1 MTAQTNEFAP
11 PRAGRVQSPKVD
23 MSKLQPVRGTHDLL
37 PDRAR
42 AFRRVADAARTVAG
56 RYGYH
61 EMATPIF
68 EFSEVFKRTLGDT
81 SDIVTKEMYTFTDRS
96 GAEVTLRPEGT
107 AGVARAVIS
116 GGLAQRMPLK
126 YFYAGPMFRYER
138 PQKGR
143 LRQFHQIGVE
153 LLGVGEP
160 VGDVEVIAL
169 GAAILEELDVSGQ
182 TVLELNT
189 LGNTESREA
198 YRGVLVDYLEARR
211 AELSDD
217 SVSRLARNPLRILDS
232 KHPGDRA
239 VVAEAPLLGDS
250 LDARSADFFASVRA
264 GLDRLGVAYT
274 LNPRLVRGLDYYCHT
289 AFEFVTDALGAQGAV
304 IAGGRYDGLVAQMG
318 GPQTAGI
325 GWAGGIERLSMLAD
339 EPEPPPRPIALVPVG
354 PEAEAE
360 TLALAD
366 RLRRAGLVIELGYRG
381 SLKRR
386 LSRADRLDARAAVI
400 LGEDELARN
409 VATVR
414 DLDSG
419 DQEEVALS
427 GLADR
432 LALFS

>member
-1 MTAQTNEFAP
+1 
-11 PRAGRVQSPKVD
+11 

-42 AFRRVADAARTVAG
+42 AFRRVGDAARTVAG

-81 SDIVTKEMYTFTDRS
+81 SDIVTKEMYTFTDRG

-160 VGDVEVIAL
+160 IGDVEVIAL
-169 GAAILEELDVSGQ
+169 GAAILEELGVAGQ

-189 LGNTESREA
+189 LGNTGSREA

-232 KHPGDRA
+232 KNPADRA

-250 LDARSADFFASVRA
+250 LDAESADFFASVRA
-264 GLDRLGVAYT
+264 GLDRLGIAYT

-289 AFEFVTDALGAQGAV
+289 AFEFTTDALGAQGAV

-366 RLRRAGLVIELGYRG
+366 RLRRAGLIIELGYRG

-400 LGEDELARN
+400 LGEDELARD

-427 GLADR
+427 ALADR